1 MERRTVSSC
10 RGSRFHRNTYICVYE
25 YETRFRSVLRFAFIV
40 RERRRWIFRVIRS
53 RAVEIGRDVAPRFR
67 KVAQHPSSGG
77 DHRRNSLWYVF
88 VHLFPLLVINYQNTC
103 CKLTILSSIEY
114 RGSKIQKKNFNILSS
129 DPDVQNSIQR
139 RKENRKIVSFKG
151 SLRRKHNFRKI
162 IFKGKRSEC
171 FSHLVKTRPSE
182 SYARSFLDNFS
193 LSLVQLCFSLYA
205 RN

>member
-1 MERRTVSSC
+1 M
-10 RGSRFHRNTYICVYE
+10 YE

-139 RKENRKIVSFKG
+139 RKENGKIVSFEG

-171 FSHLVKTRPSE
+171 FSRLVKTRPSE